1 LAKDKTLDYMFWFA
15 GKLVR
20 DNKIELNCDDTGLL
34 YGATVFTTVR
44 IYRQSLKH
52 PLTNWHKHYDRLSQ
66 TIKKY
71 EWQQPDRERIELGL
85 EKLIAHFPVLRVAIF
100 ADGRELIIGRNLPI
114 NLFAQQ
120 REGVTAW
127 LAKDK
132 LYRRS
137 LAEYKTGNY
146 LGAIL
151 ALQQA
156 KKQGARESILIDDRQ
171 NWLETSTGNLW
182 GWRDNCWWTPRAGN
196 ILSGIARSHLIE
208 YLQQQN
214 ILVKEND
221 WTLDFVVG
229 LEAIAYS
236 NCVVEIM
243 PIQIVTNWQDSNSS
257 ETLYGDVPQY
267 SQQSAQH
274 PQLIALRAAFKD

>member
-1 LAKDKTLDYMFWFA
+1 MFWFA

-20 DNKIELNCDDTGLL
+20 DNKIELDCDDGGLL

-52 PLTNWHKHYDRLSQ
+52 PLTNWCKHYDRLSQ

-85 EKLIAHFPVLRVAIF
+85 KQLIVHFPVLRVAIF
-100 ADGRELIIGRNLPI
+100 ADGRELITGRDLPVD
-114 NLFAQQ
+114 LLAQQ
-120 REGVTAW
+120 REGITAW
-127 LAKDK
+127 IAEDRI
-132 LYRRS
+132 YRRS

-156 KKQGARESILIDDRQ
+156 KKQGARESILIDDRR

-182 GWRDNCWWTPRAGN
+182 GWRDNCWWTPHTGN
-196 ILSGIARSHLIE
+196 ILSGIARSHLLE
-208 YLQQQN
+208 YLKRQN
-214 ILVKEND
+214 IPVKENN
-221 WTLDFVVG
+221 WTPDFVIG

-243 PIQIVTNWQDSNSS
+243 PIQIVINWQDSASLAVS
-257 ETLYGDVPQY
+257 QEDFRQY
-267 SQQSAQH
+267 SRRSAQH
-274 PQLIALRAAFKD
+274 PQLIALKAAFKD